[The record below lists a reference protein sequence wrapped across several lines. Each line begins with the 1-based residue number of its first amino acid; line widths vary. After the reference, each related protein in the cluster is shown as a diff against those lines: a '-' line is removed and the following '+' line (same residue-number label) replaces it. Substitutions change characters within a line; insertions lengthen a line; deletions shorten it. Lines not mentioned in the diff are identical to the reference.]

1 MPTMNINYLAVL
13 ACAVVA
19 MPVGFLWF
27 GPLFGKGVGRGIW
40 ASATCGR
47 PTRDRW
53 AKSMAIF
60 FASNLLIAWVLA
72 HSIEAWQA
80 SSWGLSPD
88 SAPWIYARECGGF
101 FNWLGFFLPV
111 QMNRVAWEMKSWG
124 LVLINSSFDL
134 TRLLLFG
141 FILSYWQ

>member
-1 MPTMNINYLAVL
+1 MLPTFTINYLAVL

-27 GPLFGKGVGRGIW
+27 GPLFGKAWQRQMGF
-40 ASATCGR
+40 ADR
-47 PTRDRW
+47 PDGG
-53 AKSMAIF
+53 SMGKAMGIF

-72 HSIEAWQA
+72 HSIKAWQA

-88 SAPWIYARECGGF
+88 AAPWVYALNAGF
-101 FNWLGFFLPV
+101 FNWLGFFLPL
-111 QMNRVAWEMKSWG
+111 QMNRVAWEMKRWG
-124 LVLINSSFDL
+124 LVLINASFDL
-134 TRLLLFG
+134 VRLILFG